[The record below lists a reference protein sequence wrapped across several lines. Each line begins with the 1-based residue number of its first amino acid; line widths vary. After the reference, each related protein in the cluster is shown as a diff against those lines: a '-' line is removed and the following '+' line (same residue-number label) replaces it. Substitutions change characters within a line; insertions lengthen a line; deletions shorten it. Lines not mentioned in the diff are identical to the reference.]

1 MRTSLMLRRVQLK
14 FSILLLA
21 VLLSSSCWKGG
32 AHDLVFVDTLK
43 LTGGEIGE
51 PFGIA
56 AHKGELYISDG
67 EKGVIWKLSGMD
79 LSVFAEGLETPSHIA
94 FDPDGNLLVADPG
107 SHTVE
112 RIDAK
117 GERSIVA
124 GMRGKAGS
132 NDGTAAEST
141 FNGPVGL
148 AVDSG
153 GRIFVADTY
162 NDKVRVIEN
171 GSIRTLAERTE
182 DGKRLR
188 TPLGVAVWHDKLLAA
203 DSGNHRIVAVEPDG
217 RAWTLAGSGEEEIKD
232 GLLFDAA
239 FSEPTALAVL
249 EDGTVLVADG
259 DSIRAVISGAA
270 ATVRTLTQRRR
281 GHADGRALFSR
292 FNRPSGIAV
301 SPNGNAYIADS
312 DNSAI
317 RVFSDTV
324 TKDTFAKKQ
333 DAVEAS
339 EQFRSLAP
347 GRWPYD
353 PPAAQRDIAGTLAEI
368 RGDMEPG
375 NDQVWFHNGLDIAGA
390 YGETARFIRSEKVLR
405 PNAAELFGTLRELI
419 RMPQLGYIHIR
430 LGRDVNN
437 VAFGDD
443 RFLFDRDAG
452 GRITDVRVRRGTR
465 FSAGEPIGTL
475 NAMNHVHLI
484 AGRSGNELN
493 ALAALEL
500 PGVSDSR
507 PPVIER
513 VELFN
518 ENWEPVETPAGGG
531 RITLNGKVRVVAAAF
546 DQKDGNPERRKL
558 GIYRAGYEVLTA
570 GGQPVFDAV
579 WTLNFLRFPPN
590 DAVRFAYAN
599 GSRSGATGETR
610 FRYIVTNFVNG
621 DEYREGFLDISTLA
635 NGIYTLRVNAADF
648 FGNITSKDI
657 QFEVK
662 R

>member
-1 MRTSLMLRRVQLK
+1 MLRRIQLK
-14 FSILLLA
+14 FSILLIA
-21 VLLSSSCWKGG
+21 VLLFSSCWEGG
-32 AHDLVFVDTLK
+32 AHELVYVETLK

-56 AHKGELYISDG
+56 VHKGDLYISDG
-67 EKGVIWKLSGMD
+67 EKGVIWRLSGTE
-79 LSVFAEGLETPSHIA
+79 LTVFAEGFDTPSHIA
-94 FDPDGNLLVADPG
+94 FDRDGDLFIADTG
-107 SHTVE
+107 SHTIEKV
-112 RIDAK
+112 DPK

-124 GMRGKAGS
+124 GTRGKAGF
-132 NDGTAAEST
+132 NDGAASEAK

-148 AVDSG
+148 AVDG
-153 GRIFVADTY
+153 EGRVFVADTY

-171 GSIRTLAERTE
+171 GSVRTLAEKTE
-182 DGKRLR
+182 DGKGFR
-188 TPLGVAVWHDKLLAA
+188 TPLGLAVWHDKLLVA
-203 DSGNHRIVAVEPDG
+203 DSGNRRIVAVEPDG
-217 RAWTLAGSGEEEIKD
+217 RAWTLAGSGEDEIKD

-239 FSEPTALAVL
+239 FSEPAALAIL
-249 EDGTVLVADG
+249 EDGSILVADG
-259 DSIRAVISGAA
+259 DSIRAITSGAA

-281 GHADGRALFSR
+281 GHADGTALFAR

-301 SPNGNAYIADS
+301 SPNAKAYVADS

-317 RVFSDTV
+317 RVFSAIE
-324 TKDTFAKKQ
+324 TKNSIAKKQ
-333 DAVEAS
+333 DAGEAA
-339 EQFRSLAP
+339 EQFRTLAP

-353 PPAAQRDIAGTLAEI
+353 PPAAKRDIAGTLAEI

-375 NDQVWFHNGLDIAGA
+375 SDQVWFHNGLDIAGA
-390 YGETARFIRSEKVLR
+390 YGEAARFIRTEKILR

-430 LGRDVNN
+430 LGRDLNN
-437 VAFGDD
+437 VSFGDE

-452 GRITDVRVRRGTR
+452 GKITDVRVRRGTK
-465 FSAGEPIGTL
+465 FNAGEPIGTL

-493 ALAALEL
+493 ALAALDL

-507 PPVIER
+507 PPVIES
-513 VELFN
+513 VELFTD
-518 ENWEPVETPAGGG
+518 NWEPVETPAGGG

-546 DQKDGNPERRKL
+546 DQKDGNPARRKL
-558 GIYRAGYEVLTA
+558 GIYRAGYEILTS

-635 NGIYTLRVNAADF
+635 NGIYILRVNAADF

>member
-1 MRTSLMLRRVQLK
+1 MSRTNFSGNAKTLIAVISAVVFAACAIGKSGNQL
-14 FSILLLA
+14 A
-21 VLLSSSCWKGG
+21 
-32 AHDLVFVDTLK
+32 FVATLNV
-43 LTGGEIGE
+43 TGGEIGE

-56 AHKGELYISDG
+56 EWKRQIFVSDG
-67 EKGVIWKLSGMD
+67 EKGIIWKLSGTE
-79 LSVFAEGLETPSHIA
+79 LSIFAEGFVTPSHIT
-94 FDPDGNLLVADPG
+94 FDSNGDLFVADTG
-107 SHTVE
+107 SHTIE
-112 RIDAK
+112 KIDAK

-124 GMRGKAGS
+124 GVRGKAGS
-132 NDGTAAEST
+132 NDGPSADAT
-141 FNGPVGL
+141 FNGPVGI
-148 AVDSG
+148 AVDG
-153 GRIFVADTY
+153 ERRIYVADTY
-162 NDKVRVIEN
+162 NDKIRIIET
-171 GSIRTLAERTE
+171 GAVRTLADRTE
-182 DGKRLR
+182 DGKRFR
-188 TPLGVAVWHDKLLAA
+188 TPLGLAVRHDKLLVA
-203 DSGNHRIVAVEPDG
+203 DSGNRRIVAVEADG
-217 RAWTLAGSGEEEIKD
+217 RAWTLAGSGSDDIND
-232 GLLFDAA
+232 GLLLDAA
-239 FSEPTALAVL
+239 FSHPTAVSVL
-249 EDGTVLVADG
+249 ENGTILVADS
-259 DSIRAVISGAA
+259 DSVRAITGGAA
-270 ATVRTLTQRRR
+270 ATVRTITQKRR
-281 GHADGRALFSR
+281 GHADGTGLFGR
-292 FNRPSGIAV
+292 FNRPSGIAEMPDGRIFV
-301 SPNGNAYIADS
+301 ADS
-312 DNSAI
+312 DNAAI
-317 RVFSDTV
+317 RILSPIEEANAYAR
-324 TKDTFAKKQ
+324 KP
-333 DAVEAS
+333 DAAEAT
-339 EQFRSLAP
+339 ENFRSLAR

-353 PPAAQRDIAGTLAEI
+353 PPNAKRDIAGTLAEI

-375 NDQVWFHNGLDIAGA
+375 SDQVWFHNGLDIAGA
-390 YGETARFIRSEKVLR
+390 YGETARFIRTEKVLR

-437 VAFGDD
+437 ISFDD
-443 RFLFDRDAG
+443 ERFLFDRDAG
-452 GRITDVRVRRGTR
+452 GKIIDVRVRRGTK

-493 ALAALEL
+493 ALAALDL

-507 PPVIER
+507 PPVIEV
-513 VELFN
+513 VELFE
-518 ENWEPVETPAGGG
+518 ENWEPIETPAGGG
-531 RITLNGKVRVVAAAF
+531 RIILNGKVRIVAAAF

-558 GIYRAGYEVLTA
+558 GVYRAGYEVLTS

-621 DEYREGFLDISTLA
+621 DEFREGFLDISTLS